1 MAQQTKTKR
10 SSSSSAKSGSK
21 PRSAKRP
28 ASRAKSNTSRNGSSS
43 TKRTT
48 RSGKPQAKASS
59 KSPVATVAD
68 TAKDGAK
75 TAGGAVKDAAKGA
88 KVPAMLAG
96 AGIVGL
102 AGGIAAASRG
112 SRKRVLGVA
121 MPRKST
127 SKAVTKNLAEAS
139 RNVGRFGEG
148 MGSLAAQVNR
158 VSEGVAAA
166 NGTSR
171 RSPVEVVLQG
181 LTRRR

>member
-1 MAQQTKTKR
+1 MRRRAPR
-10 SSSSSAKSGSK
+10 FPRCWPAPGSSA
-21 PRSAKRP
+21 
-28 ASRAKSNTSRNGSSS
+28 
-43 TKRTT
+43 
-48 RSGKPQAKASS
+48 
-59 KSPVATVAD
+59 
-68 TAKDGAK
+68 
-75 TAGGAVKDAAKGA
+75 
-88 KVPAMLAG
+88 
-96 AGIVGL
+96 L

-166 NGTSR
+166 NGKSR

-181 LTRRR
+181 LTSRR